1 MVQRVKNLTAVAL
14 VLITGPVQWVKGSGV
29 AAVQVEAVV
38 QVVAM
43 AQIQS
48 LARELPCAMAVRVR
62 VHVCVCVCVFIQL
75 FKIFTD
81 LFCSHMKLSV
91 RINIR

>member
-48 LARELPCAMAVRVR
+48 LARELPCAMAVC
-62 VHVCVCVCVFIQL
+62 VCVCVCVFIQL